1 MIITVV
7 PLINCPPGYFYA
19 RFKES
24 TILRIPI
31 ILSHINIIIKLHARH
46 AKEKKASDLF
56 YCSEDRLD
64 GCRNWVTLIGG
75 RNGFACESRPRSDA
89 FPYSRDR
96 GVNSAYLSVRCAM
109 VPFFT
114 PGNDPFV
121 RRVSAT
127 LSENVHSANDNDGL
141 RPEYIAP
148 IARGR

>member
-1 MIITVV
+1 MQ
-7 PLINCPPGYFYA
+7 
-19 RFKES
+19 RRKKE
-24 TILRIPI
+24 TL
-31 ILSHINIIIKLHARH
+31 
-46 AKEKKASDLF
+46 DLF
-56 YCSEDRLD
+56 YGERPPERISKL
-64 GCRNWVTLIGG
+64 GYLNWKQKQIRG
-75 RNGFACESRPRSDA
+75 CESILALSVA

-96 GVNSAYLSVRCAM
+96 GVNSAYLSVRCAV

-127 LSENVHSANDNDGL
+127 LSENVHSTNDNDGL